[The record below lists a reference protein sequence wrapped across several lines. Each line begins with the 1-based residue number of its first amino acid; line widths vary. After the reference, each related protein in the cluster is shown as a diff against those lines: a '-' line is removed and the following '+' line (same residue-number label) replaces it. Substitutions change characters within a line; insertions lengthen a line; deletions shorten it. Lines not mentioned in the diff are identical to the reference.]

1 MTWLRRWAPPIGAIA
16 GGLAL
21 LTWLGAP
28 PQAESRGVSALV
40 ALLLTIGIELPI
52 AGAIT
57 QTSAPRLDAGGGMR
71 QPAHAA
77 HRISPGASGGILAL
91 ELAVFA
97 VEAALYSWI
106 LDISWHRAISVSLL
120 ANGATAAIGC
130 ALF

>member
-1 MTWLRRWAPPIGAIA
+1 M
-16 GGLAL
+16 
-21 LTWLGAP
+21 
-28 PQAESRGVSALV
+28 SALV

-52 AGAIT
+52 AWALSRKQVPRDWMPAVVCVNLLT
-57 QTSAPRLDAGGGMR
+57 QPTAFLLVHPVGFW
-71 QPAHAA
+71 P
-77 HRISPGASGGILAL
+77 L